1 MMKTKRNTIV
11 NKNNSL
17 RLNFQFD
24 IDNSKKLS
32 STILYF
38 PPLSVKYDEKNKELT
53 IRAKDSHKF
62 LIPILNK
69 IKTKSLRNSKES
81 LISFTYDNNKRS
93 RNTSPVPKYHYSKGK
108 RIISKHFVSI
118 LYSNIIYKL

>member
-1 MMKTKRNTIV
+1 MMKTKRSNIV

-24 IDNSKKLS
+24 IDNSKKLA

-69 IKTKSLRNSKES
+69 SKTRSQRNSKELS
-81 LISFTYDNNKRS
+81 VSFAYDNNKRS
-93 RNTSPVPKYHYSKGK
+93 RNTSPVTKYRYSKGK
-108 RIISKHFVSI
+108 RIIS
-118 LYSNIIYKL
+118 